1 MSGYFGILA
10 ADISS
15 LLAQPAPLTI
25 GDLVLQGHEVPGRIS
40 IGGAQSVTVHK
51 MPGGR
56 RIIDAMGVDDG
67 SISWRGVFCGPDAAQ
82 RARMLDIMR
91 QQGTPRVLSFGDY
104 TFTVIIVHYE
114 YDYQNRGAVI
124 SYRLKSEIVPDA
136 LNLADS
142 TASTDFAAQS
152 DLTIGQG
159 LLQAGAAA
167 ILLQATAVGRSS
179 MTQVSESAS
188 DLSSLATSFGMN
200 ADAAASMNMQG
211 LAGSKTIQTALQATG
226 TALQSAIEAAGTG
239 SLAAPA
245 AGLTLFSSSDLAEA
259 AAQAAGL
266 AALVRAAGYLN
277 RARSNVVSAY
287 AQAPAPLIHA

>member
-91 QQGTPRVLSFGDY
+91 QQGTPRVLSF
-104 TFTVIIVHYE
+104 
-114 YDYQNRGAVI
+114 A
-124 SYRLKSEIVPDA
+124 
-136 LNLADS
+136 
-142 TASTDFAAQS
+142 DFAAQS